1 MKKLHIALLASASA
15 LMLGTTGIQAGSD
28 VSHNWNAENE
38 VEAMRIFRE
47 KYEALGGTWAETT
60 FPDTEQSIASVKTR
74 IIGGSPPMALQS
86 TLGGTSQ
93 DFANNGLLANISAVS
108 DAEDWDARL
117 PAGLAAI
124 AQYDGHYVAAPVFVD
139 VINWMYTS
147 NEVLASVGLEAP
159 NTFDEFMAS
168 LPILKEAGKTPI
180 AIGGD
185 AWQIAIL
192 FDHVV
197 LAAGGDTLYDG
208 IMSGDSE
215 VVASENTLHAFEM
228 MGELRRYTDEGSA
241 GRSWNDTVSLLI
253 AGDGAYFFMGP
264 WAAGAFSDM
273 GDEGGKWSCRL
284 TPWDSSV
291 TAVADGFQ
299 FIAGGSDEDAA
310 AQALFASAV
319 MDPATQIA
327 AARAKGTL
335 PAVTGAMASDFEG
348 CPAKAVAPM
357 QVGNTVTH
365 WNGRA
370 SDIGTAVKDTLSA
383 FWTSDMSPED
393 AHAMLISMMPK

>member
-1 MKKLHIALLASASA
+1 MNKLHIALLASASA
-15 LMLGTTGIQAGSD
+15 LMLGVTGVQAGDD

-38 VEAMRIFRE
+38 VDAMRIFRE
-47 KYEALGGTWAETT
+47 QYESLGGVWAETT

-74 IIGGSPPMALQS
+74 IIGGQPPMALQS

-93 DFANNGLLANISAVS
+93 DFANNGLLADLSAVA

-124 AQYDGHYVAAPVFVD
+124 AKYEGNYVSAPVFVD
-139 VINWMYTS
+139 VINWMYT
-147 NEVLASVGLEAP
+147 NNDVLEAAGIEAP
-159 NTFDEFMAS
+159 NSFEEFMAS
-168 LPILKEAGKTPI
+168 LPVLKAAGKTPI

-192 FDHVV
+192 FDHVI
-197 LAAGGDTLYDG
+197 LASGGDALYDG
-208 IMSGDSE
+208 VMSADAD
-215 VVASENTLHAFEM
+215 VVASSEVLNAFEM
-228 MGELRRYTDEGSA
+228 MGELRGYTDEGSA
-241 GRSWNDTVSLLI
+241 GRGWNDTVSLLI

-273 GDEGGKWSCRL
+273 GDEGGQWSCRL
-284 TPWDSSV
+284 TPWDSSI

-299 FIAGGSDEDAA
+299 FIAGGSEEDMA

-319 MDPATQIA
+319 MDPETQIA

-335 PAVTGAMASDFEG
+335 PAVIGASADDFEG
-348 CPAKAVAPM
+348 CPAKAVAAM
-357 QVGNTVTH
+357 QTGNTVTH

-370 SDIGTAVKDTLSA
+370 SDIGAAVKDTLTA
-383 FWTSDMSPED
+383 FWSSDMSAED
-393 AHAMLISMMPK
+393 AHAMLISMMPN

>member
-1 MKKLHIALLASASA
+1 MNKLHIALLASASV
-15 LMLGTTGIQAGSD
+15 LMMGTAGVQAGSD

-38 VEAMRIFRE
+38 VDAMRVFRE
-47 KYEALGGTWAETT
+47 KYEALGGTWKETT

-74 IIGGSPPMALQS
+74 IIGGEPPMALQS

-93 DFANNGLLANISAVS
+93 DFANNGLLADISGVA

-124 AQYDGHYVAAPVFVD
+124 AKHDGHYVAAPVFVD
-139 VINWMYTS
+139 VINWMYT
-147 NEVLASVGLEAP
+147 NNDVLEAAGIAAP
-159 NTFDEFMAS
+159 NSFDDFMAS
-168 LPILKEAGKTPI
+168 LPVLKEAGKTPI

-185 AWQIAIL
+185 SWQIAIL
-192 FDHVV
+192 FDHVI
-197 LAAGGDTLYDG
+197 LAAGGDALYDG
-208 IMSGDSE
+208 VMSGDADA
-215 VVASENTLHAFEM
+215 VAGADMLHAFEM
-228 MGELRRYTDEGSA
+228 MGELRGFTDEGSA
-241 GRSWNDTVSLLI
+241 GRSWNDTASLLI

-273 GDEGGKWSCRL
+273 GDEGGSWSCRL
-284 TPWDSSV
+284 TPWDGSIA
-291 TAVADGFQ
+291 AVADGFQ

-327 AARAKGTL
+327 AASAKGTL
-335 PAVTGAMASDFEG
+335 PAVTGASADDFEG
-348 CPAKAVAPM
+348 CPAKAVAAM

-370 SDIGTAVKDTLSA
+370 SDIGTAVKDTLAA
-383 FWTSDMSPED
+383 FWSSDMSAAD
-393 AHAMLISMMPK
+393 AHAMYIGMMPK

>member
-1 MKKLHIALLASASA
+1 MNKLHIALLASASA
-15 LMLGTTGIQAGSD
+15 LMLGTTSVQAGPD

-38 VEAMRIFRE
+38 VEAMRVFRE

-74 IIGGSPPMALQS
+74 IIGGQPPMALQS

-93 DFANNGLLANISAVS
+93 DFANNGLLADMSAVA

-124 AQYDGHYVAAPVFVD
+124 AKYDGHYVAAPVFVD
-139 VINWMYTS
+139 VINWMYT
-147 NEVLASVGLEAP
+147 NNDVLEAAGLEAP
-159 NTFDEFMAS
+159 TTFEEFMAS
-168 LPILKEAGKTPI
+168 LPLLQEAGKTPI

-185 AWQIAIL
+185 AWQVAIL
-192 FDHVV
+192 FDHVI
-197 LAAGGDTLYDG
+197 LAAGGDMLYDG
-208 IMSGDSE
+208 VMSANAE
-215 VVASENTLHAFEM
+215 VVASENMLHAFEM

-241 GRSWNDTVSLLI
+241 GRSWNDTASLLI

-264 WAAGAFSDM
+264 WAAGAFADM
-273 GDEGGKWSCRL
+273 GDEGGQWSCRL
-284 TPWDSSV
+284 TPWDSSI

-299 FIAGGSDEDAA
+299 FIAGGSEEDMA

-319 MDPATQIA
+319 MDPETQIA

-335 PAVTGAMASDFEG
+335 PAVTGASADDFEG
-348 CPAKAVAPM
+348 CPAKAVVAM
-357 QVGNTVTH
+357 QTGNTITH

-370 SDIGTAVKDTLSA
+370 SDVSAAVKDTLSA
-383 FWTSDMSPED
+383 FWSSDMSAED
-393 AHAMLISMMPK
+393 AQAMLIGMMPK